1 MFVIYLPIINILF
14 GNKNYKTIFTALLG
28 IICPFFTTFDR
39 NRKFTKAFLVFWT
52 GTGKSKRL
60 SHCLRREKE
69 IPPKKYLAV
78 WEQETM
84 YSRTCCNPAHAWST
98 PVISSSLK
106 AAGKIIMS
114 VYGFQFHYLICWPY
128 HLTGYYNNK

>member
-52 GTGKSKRL
+52 VTIKISKSFPL
-60 SHCLRREKE
+60 FGMATVN
-69 IPPKKYLAV
+69 PKKV
-78 WEQETM
+78 
-84 YSRTCCNPAHAWST
+84 SR
-98 PVISSSLK
+98 
-106 AAGKIIMS
+106 
-114 VYGFQFHYLICWPY
+114 
-128 HLTGYYNNK
+128 